1 MSKRAVILAGGQ
13 GKRLR
18 PYTVVL
24 PKPLLPLGDRPIL
37 EIIIRQLAAH
47 GFTHVTLAVNHQ
59 ADVIRAFFGNGEKW
73 HIHVDYS
80 IEQEPLST
88 MGPLNL
94 ISDLPENFLVMNG
107 DILTDLN
114 YSGFYDSH
122 VNERS
127 IFTVS
132 GYRREQKSDYGVLE
146 IGSDGFLCNF
156 KEKPSTCIDVSMG
169 IYMANKKIMEFIPK
183 GKPYGFDNLMY
194 DLIEANVPAAVRM
207 FAGYW
212 LDIGRPDDYMKAV
225 EDFQNRKEFLIGGMV

>member
-37 EIIIRQLAAH
+37 EIIIRQLAVH

-73 HIHVDYS
+73 RIHIDYS
-80 IEQEPLST
+80 IEREPLST

-94 ISDLPENFLVMNG
+94 IPDLPDNFMVMNG

-114 YSGFYDSH
+114 YAGFYESH
-122 VNERS
+122 VNEKN

-132 GYRREQKSDYGVLE
+132 GYRCEQKSDYGVLE
-146 IGSDGFLCNF
+146 LDSDGFLRNF
-156 KEKPSTCIDVSMG
+156 REKPSTFIDVSMG
-169 IYMANKKIMEFIPK
+169 IYMANRTILEFIPK
-183 GKPYGFDNLMY
+183 GKPYGFDSLMH
-194 DLIEANVPAAVRM
+194 DLIGAKAPATVRM
-207 FAGYW
+207 FTGYW
-212 LDIGRPDDYMKAV
+212 LDIGRPDDYMKAI
-225 EDFQNRKEFLIGGMV
+225 EDFQNRREFLPDGMA